1 MSSEPLCIKKAN
13 DQSRSMTKEE
23 HLKSELK
30 RLSEEEA
37 DAVRR
42 LTEPTP
48 RHFALEEAPAVL
60 LTEALLRHASLL
72 GASDIHVSPGE
83 ENVLVRFRIDGDLRD
98 HLSFPKEGYPAVCAR
113 LKISSGMN
121 VAETHLPQDGRMGFS
136 FYGKEYDVRLS
147 SFPTIHGETYVL
159 RLLVRDCP
167 FTFERLGY
175 RPSERAAVK
184 RMLAKPGLV
193 LVTGPTGCGK
203 STTLACFLLM
213 LATRSRHIVT
223 IEDPVEYIVSGTDQ
237 LSLPSDGKL
246 RFADALRSVLRQ
258 DPDILMVGEI
268 RYDETARTA
277 VRAAITCRL
286 LLSTL
291 HTSDAAAAIPRLRDL
306 GIHDG
311 FLADALSGVIAQR
324 LVRRLCP
331 HCRRPYMIDA
341 KEASRLGLPEG
352 TTLFRAAGCERC
364 GGRGTVGRTAVH
376 EVLEVSDRI
385 RDGIR
390 RGCSASELAFL
401 AREDGMKTLRE
412 NAEALLLSGEIDKTE
427 YCRVC
432 GIPTEEEHKQT

>member
-1 MSSEPLCIKKAN
+1 
-13 DQSRSMTKEE
+13 MTKEE

-121 VAETHLPQDGRMGFS
+121 VAETHLPQDGRMSFS
-136 FYGKEYDVRLS
+136 FYGKEYDVRVS
-147 SFPTIHGETYVL
+147 SFPTIHGETFVL
-159 RLLVRDCP
+159 RILVHDCP
-167 FTFERLGY
+167 FAFESLGY
-175 RPSERAAVK
+175 RPSEQAAVK

-193 LVTGPTGCGK
+193 LITGPTGCGK
-203 STTLACFLLM
+203 STTLACFLLI

-237 LSLPSDGKL
+237 LSLPSNGRL

-268 RYDETARTA
+268 RDEETARTA
-277 VRAAITCRL
+277 VRAAITGRL

-291 HTSDAAAAIPRLRDL
+291 HTSDTAAAIPRLRDL

-324 LVRRLCP
+324 LVWRLCP

-341 KEASRLGLPEG
+341 KEASRLGLKEG

-390 RGCSASELAFL
+390 KGCSASELAFL

-432 GIPTEEEHKQT
+432 GIPTEEEHEQT

>member
-1 MSSEPLCIKKAN
+1 
-13 DQSRSMTKEE
+13 MTKEE

-98 HLSFPKEGYPAVCAR
+98 HLSFPQEGYPAVCAR

-121 VAETHLPQDGRMGFS
+121 VAETHLPQDGRLSFS

-147 SFPTIHGETYVL
+147 SFPTIHGETFVL

-203 STTLACFLLM
+203 STTLACFLFM
-213 LATRSRHIVT
+213 LASRSRHIVT

-237 LSLPSDGKL
+237 LSLPSDGRL

-268 RYDETARTA
+268 RDEETARTA
-277 VRAAITCRL
+277 VRAAITGRL

-291 HTSDAAAAIPRLRDL
+291 HTSDTAAAIPRLRDL

-331 HCRRPYMIDA
+331 HCRRPCMIDA
-341 KEASRLGLPEG
+341 KGASRLGLPEG

-364 GGRGTVGRTAVH
+364 GGRGTVGRIAVH

-390 RGCSASELAFL
+390 KGCSASELAFL
-401 AREDGMKTLRE
+401 ARENGLKTLRE
-412 NAEALLLSGEIDKTE
+412 NAETLLLSGEIDKNE

-432 GIPTEEEHKQT
+432 GIPAEEEHEQT

>member
-1 MSSEPLCIKKAN
+1 
-13 DQSRSMTKEE
+13 MTKEE

-60 LTEALLRHASLL
+60 LTETLLRLASLL

-121 VAETHLPQDGRMGFS
+121 VAETHLPQDGRLSFS

-147 SFPTIHGETYVL
+147 SFPTIHGETFVL

-213 LATRSRHIVT
+213 LASRSRHIVT

-268 RYDETARTA
+268 RDEETARTA
-277 VRAAITCRL
+277 VRAAITGRL

-311 FLADALSGVIAQR
+311 FLADALSGVVAQR
-324 LVRRLCP
+324 LVRRMCP

-364 GGRGTVGRTAVH
+364 GGGGTAARTAVH

-385 RDGIR
+385 RDAIR
-390 RGCSASELAFL
+390 KGCSASELAFL

-432 GIPTEEEHKQT
+432 GIPTEEEHEQT

>member
-1 MSSEPLCIKKAN
+1 
-13 DQSRSMTKEE
+13 MTKEE

-60 LTEALLRHASLL
+60 LTETLLRLASLL

-121 VAETHLPQDGRMGFS
+121 VAETHLPQDGRMSFS
-136 FYGKEYDVRLS
+136 FYGKEYDVRVS
-147 SFPTIHGETYVL
+147 SFPTIHGETFVL

-175 RPSERAAVK
+175 RPSEQAAVK

-193 LVTGPTGCGK
+193 LITGPTGCGK

-213 LATRSRHIVT
+213 LASRSRHIVT

-237 LSLPSDGKL
+237 LSLPSDGRL

-268 RYDETARTA
+268 RDEETARTA
-277 VRAAITCRL
+277 VRAAITGRL

-306 GIHDG
+306 GIRDG

-341 KEASRLGLPEG
+341 KEASRLGLKEG

-390 RGCSASELAFL
+390 KGCSASELAFL

-432 GIPTEEEHKQT
+432 GIPTEEEHEQT

>member
-1 MSSEPLCIKKAN
+1 
-13 DQSRSMTKEE
+13 MTKEE

-60 LTEALLRHASLL
+60 LTKALLRHASLL

-121 VAETHLPQDGRMGFS
+121 VAETHLPQDGRMSFS
-136 FYGKEYDVRLS
+136 FYGKEYDVRVS
-147 SFPTIHGETYVL
+147 SFPTIHGETFVL

-237 LSLPSDGKL
+237 LSLPTDGKL

-268 RYDETARTA
+268 RDEETARTA
-277 VRAAITCRL
+277 VRAAITGRL

-291 HTSDAAAAIPRLRDL
+291 HTSDTAAAIPRLRDL

-331 HCRRPYMIDA
+331 HCRRPCMIDA
-341 KEASRLGLPEG
+341 KGASRLGLPEG

-364 GGRGTVGRTAVH
+364 GGRGTVGRIAVH

-385 RDGIR
+385 RDAIR
-390 RGCSASELAFL
+390 KGCSASELAFL
-401 AREDGMKTLRE
+401 ARENGLKTLRE

-432 GIPTEEEHKQT
+432 GIPTEEEHEQT

>member
-1 MSSEPLCIKKAN
+1 
-13 DQSRSMTKEE
+13 MTKEE

-42 LTEPTP
+42 LKEPAP

-60 LTEALLRHASLL
+60 LTEAILRHASLL

-83 ENVLVRFRIDGDLRD
+83 VNVLVRFRIDGDLRD

-121 VAETHLPQDGRMGFS
+121 VAETHLPQDGRLSFS
-136 FYGKEYDVRLS
+136 FYGKEYDVRVS
-147 SFPTIHGETYVL
+147 SFPTIHGETFVL

-268 RYDETARTA
+268 RDEETARTA
-277 VRAAITCRL
+277 FRGAITGRL

-306 GIHDG
+306 GIRDG
-311 FLADALSGVIAQR
+311 FLADALSGVVAQR

-385 RDGIR
+385 RDAIR
-390 RGCSASELAFL
+390 KGCSAAELAFL

-432 GIPTEEEHKQT
+432 GIPTEEEHEQT

>member
-1 MSSEPLCIKKAN
+1 
-13 DQSRSMTKEE
+13 MTKEE

-147 SFPTIHGETYVL
+147 SFPTIHGETFVL

-175 RPSERAAVK
+175 RPSEQAAVK

-193 LVTGPTGCGK
+193 LITGPTGCGK

-237 LSLPSDGKL
+237 LSLPTDGKL

-268 RYDETARTA
+268 RDEETARTA
-277 VRAAITCRL
+277 VRAAITGRL

-291 HTSDAAAAIPRLRDL
+291 HTSDTAAAIPRLRDL

-331 HCRRPYMIDA
+331 HCRRPCMIDA
-341 KEASRLGLPEG
+341 KGASRLGLPEG

-364 GGRGTVGRTAVH
+364 GGRGTVGRIAVH

-390 RGCSASELAFL
+390 KGCSASELAFL
-401 AREDGMKTLRE
+401 ARENGLKTLRE
-412 NAEALLLSGEIDKTE
+412 NAETLLLSGEIDKTE

-432 GIPTEEEHKQT
+432 GIPTEEEHEQT

>member
-1 MSSEPLCIKKAN
+1 
-13 DQSRSMTKEE
+13 MTKEE

-121 VAETHLPQDGRMGFS
+121 VAETHLPQDGRMSFS
-136 FYGKEYDVRLS
+136 FYGKEYDVRVS
-147 SFPTIHGETYVL
+147 SFPTIHGETFVL
-159 RLLVRDCP
+159 RILVHDCP
-167 FTFERLGY
+167 FAFESLGY
-175 RPSERAAVK
+175 RPSEQAAVK

-193 LVTGPTGCGK
+193 LITGPTGCGK

-237 LSLPSDGKL
+237 LSLPSDGRL
-246 RFADALRSVLRQ
+246 RLADALRSVLRQ

-268 RYDETARTA
+268 RDEETARTA
-277 VRAAITCRL
+277 VRAAITGRL

-291 HTSDAAAAIPRLRDL
+291 HTSDTAAAIPRLRDL

-341 KEASRLGLPEG
+341 KEASRLGLKEG

-390 RGCSASELAFL
+390 KGCSASELAFL

-432 GIPTEEEHKQT
+432 GIPTEEEHEQT

>member
-1 MSSEPLCIKKAN
+1 
-13 DQSRSMTKEE
+13 MTKEE

-121 VAETHLPQDGRMGFS
+121 VAETHLPQDGRMSFS
-136 FYGKEYDVRLS
+136 FYGKEYDVRVS
-147 SFPTIHGETYVL
+147 SFPTIHGETFVL

-213 LATRSRHIVT
+213 LASRSRHIVT

-268 RYDETARTA
+268 RDEETARTA
-277 VRAAITCRL
+277 VRAAITGRL

-306 GIHDG
+306 GIRDG

-324 LVRRLCP
+324 LVKRLCP

-364 GGRGTVGRTAVH
+364 GGGGTAGRTAVH

-385 RDGIR
+385 RDAIR
-390 RGCSASELAFL
+390 KGCSAAELAFL

-432 GIPTEEEHKQT
+432 GIPTEEEHEQT

>member
-1 MSSEPLCIKKAN
+1 
-13 DQSRSMTKEE
+13 MTKEE

-42 LTEPTP
+42 LTEPKP

-121 VAETHLPQDGRMGFS
+121 VAETHLPQDGRMSFS
-136 FYGKEYDVRLS
+136 FYGKEYDVRVS
-147 SFPTIHGETYVL
+147 SFPTIHGETFVL
-159 RLLVRDCP
+159 RILVHDCP
-167 FTFERLGY
+167 FAFESLGY
-175 RPSERAAVK
+175 RPSEQAAVK

-193 LVTGPTGCGK
+193 LITGPTGCGK

-237 LSLPSDGKL
+237 LSLPSDGRL

-268 RYDETARTA
+268 RDEETARTA
-277 VRAAITCRL
+277 VRAAITGRL

-291 HTSDAAAAIPRLRDL
+291 HTSDTAAAIPRLRDL

-341 KEASRLGLPEG
+341 KEASRLGLKEG

-390 RGCSASELAFL
+390 KGCSASELAFL

-432 GIPTEEEHKQT
+432 GIPTEEEHEQT

>member
-1 MSSEPLCIKKAN
+1 
-13 DQSRSMTKEE
+13 MTKEE

-121 VAETHLPQDGRMGFS
+121 VAETHLPQDGRMSFS
-136 FYGKEYDVRLS
+136 FYGKEYDVRVS
-147 SFPTIHGETYVL
+147 SFPTIHGETFVL
-159 RLLVRDCP
+159 RILVHDCP
-167 FTFERLGY
+167 FAFESLGY
-175 RPSERAAVK
+175 RPSEQAAVK

-193 LVTGPTGCGK
+193 LITGPTGCGK

-237 LSLPSDGKL
+237 LSLPSDGRL

-268 RYDETARTA
+268 RDEETARTA
-277 VRAAITCRL
+277 VRAAITGRL

-306 GIHDG
+306 GIRDG

-324 LVRRLCP
+324 LVRRMCP

-385 RDGIR
+385 RDAIR
-390 RGCSASELAFL
+390 KGCSAAELAFL

-432 GIPTEEEHKQT
+432 GIPTEEEHEQT

>member
-1 MSSEPLCIKKAN
+1 
-13 DQSRSMTKEE
+13 MTKEE

-121 VAETHLPQDGRMGFS
+121 VAETHLPQDGRLSFS

-147 SFPTIHGETYVL
+147 SFPTIHGETFVL
-159 RLLVRDCP
+159 RILVHDCP
-167 FTFERLGY
+167 FAFESLGY
-175 RPSERAAVK
+175 RPSEQAAVK

-193 LVTGPTGCGK
+193 LITGPTGCGK

-237 LSLPSDGKL
+237 LSLPSDGRL

-268 RYDETARTA
+268 RDEETARTA
-277 VRAAITCRL
+277 VRAAITGRL

-291 HTSDAAAAIPRLRDL
+291 HTSDTAAAIPRLRDL

-324 LVRRLCP
+324 LVRRMCP

-385 RDGIR
+385 RDAIR
-390 RGCSASELAFL
+390 KGCSASELAFL

-412 NAEALLLSGEIDKTE
+412 NAEPLLLSGEIDKTE

-432 GIPTEEEHKQT
+432 GIPTEEEHEQT

>member
-1 MSSEPLCIKKAN
+1 
-13 DQSRSMTKEE
+13 MTKEE

-60 LTEALLRHASLL
+60 LTETLLRLASLL

-121 VAETHLPQDGRMGFS
+121 VAETHLPQDGRLSFS
-136 FYGKEYDVRLS
+136 FYGKEYDVRVS
-147 SFPTIHGETYVL
+147 SFPTIHGETFVL

-213 LATRSRHIVT
+213 LASRSRHIVT

-237 LSLPSDGKL
+237 LSLPSDGRL

-268 RYDETARTA
+268 RDEETARTA
-277 VRAAITCRL
+277 VRAAITGRL

-306 GIHDG
+306 GIRDG

-364 GGRGTVGRTAVH
+364 GGRGTVGRIAVH

-385 RDGIR
+385 LDGIR
-390 RGCSASELAFL
+390 KGCSASELAFL

-432 GIPTEEEHKQT
+432 GIPTEEEHEQT

>member
-1 MSSEPLCIKKAN
+1 
-13 DQSRSMTKEE
+13 MTKEE
-23 HLKSELK
+23 YLKSELK

-60 LTEALLRHASLL
+60 LTETLLRLASLL

-83 ENVLVRFRIDGDLRD
+83 ENVLVRFRIDSDLRD

-121 VAETHLPQDGRMGFS
+121 VAETHLPQDGRMSFS
-136 FYGKEYDVRLS
+136 FYGKEYDVRVS
-147 SFPTIHGETYVL
+147 SFPTIHGETFVL
-159 RLLVRDCP
+159 RILVRDCP

-213 LATRSRHIVT
+213 LASRSRHIVT

-268 RYDETARTA
+268 RDEETARTA
-277 VRAAITCRL
+277 VRAAITGRL

-291 HTSDAAAAIPRLRDL
+291 HTSNAAAAIPRLRDL
-306 GIHDG
+306 GIRDG

-324 LVRRLCP
+324 LVRR
-331 HCRRPYMIDA
+331 M
-341 KEASRLGLPEG
+341 
-352 TTLFRAAGCERC
+352 
-364 GGRGTVGRTAVH
+364 
-376 EVLEVSDRI
+376 
-385 RDGIR
+385 
-390 RGCSASELAFL
+390 
-401 AREDGMKTLRE
+401 
-412 NAEALLLSGEIDKTE
+412 
-427 YCRVC
+427 
-432 GIPTEEEHKQT
+432 

>member
-1 MSSEPLCIKKAN
+1 
-13 DQSRSMTKEE
+13 MTKEE

-60 LTEALLRHASLL
+60 LTETLLRLASLL

-121 VAETHLPQDGRMGFS
+121 VAETHLPQDGRLSFS
-136 FYGKEYDVRLS
+136 FYGKEYDVRVS
-147 SFPTIHGETYVL
+147 SFPTIHGETFVL

-175 RPSERAAVK
+175 RPSEQAAVK

-213 LATRSRHIVT
+213 LASRSRHIVT

-237 LSLPSDGKL
+237 LSLPSDGRL

-268 RYDETARTA
+268 RDEETARTA
-277 VRAAITCRL
+277 VRAAITGRL

-306 GIHDG
+306 GIRDG
-311 FLADALSGVIAQR
+311 FLADALSGVVAQR
-324 LVRRLCP
+324 LVKRLCP
-331 HCRRPYMIDA
+331 HCRRPYMIDT

-364 GGRGTVGRTAVH
+364 SGRGTVGRTAVH

-385 RDGIR
+385 RDAIR

-412 NAEALLLSGEIDKTE
+412 NAESLLLSGEIYKTE

-432 GIPTEEEHKQT
+432 GIPTEEEHEQT

>member
-1 MSSEPLCIKKAN
+1 
-13 DQSRSMTKEE
+13 MTKEE
-23 HLKSELK
+23 HLNSELK

-121 VAETHLPQDGRMGFS
+121 VAETHLPQDGRLSFS
-136 FYGKEYDVRLS
+136 FYGKEYDVRVS
-147 SFPTIHGETYVL
+147 SFPTIHGETFVL

-213 LATRSRHIVT
+213 LASRSRHIVT

-268 RYDETARTA
+268 RDEETARTA
-277 VRAAITCRL
+277 VRAAITGRL

-324 LVRRLCP
+324 LVKRLCP

-376 EVLEVSDRI
+376 EILEVSDRI

-390 RGCSASELAFL
+390 KGCSAAELAFL

-432 GIPTEEEHKQT
+432 GIPTEEEHEQT

>member
-1 MSSEPLCIKKAN
+1 
-13 DQSRSMTKEE
+13 MTKEE

-121 VAETHLPQDGRMGFS
+121 VAETHLPQDGRMSFS
-136 FYGKEYDVRLS
+136 FYGKEYDVRVS
-147 SFPTIHGETYVL
+147 SFPTIHGETFVL

-213 LATRSRHIVT
+213 LASRSRHIVT

-237 LSLPSDGKL
+237 LSLPSDGRL

-268 RYDETARTA
+268 RDEETARTA
-277 VRAAITCRL
+277 VRAAITGRL

-364 GGRGTVGRTAVH
+364 GGGGTAGRIAVH

-385 RDGIR
+385 RDAIR
-390 RGCSASELAFL
+390 KGCSAAELAFL

-432 GIPTEEEHKQT
+432 GIPTEEEHEQT

>member
-1 MSSEPLCIKKAN
+1 
-13 DQSRSMTKEE
+13 MTKEE

-60 LTEALLRHASLL
+60 LTETLLRLASLL

-121 VAETHLPQDGRMGFS
+121 VAETHLPQDGRLSFS
-136 FYGKEYDVRLS
+136 FYGKEYDVRVS
-147 SFPTIHGETYVL
+147 SFPTIHGETFVL

-213 LATRSRHIVT
+213 LASRSRHIVT

-246 RFADALRSVLRQ
+246 RYTDALRSVLRQ

-268 RYDETARTA
+268 RDEETARTA
-277 VRAAITCRL
+277 VRAAITGKL

-306 GIHDG
+306 GIRDG

-324 LVRRLCP
+324 LVKRLCP
-331 HCRRPYMIDA
+331 HCRRHYMTDA
-341 KEASRLGLPEG
+341 KEASRLGLKEG

-390 RGCSASELAFL
+390 KGCSASELAFL

-432 GIPTEEEHKQT
+432 GIPTEEEHEQT

>member
-1 MSSEPLCIKKAN
+1 
-13 DQSRSMTKEE
+13 MTKEE

-121 VAETHLPQDGRMGFS
+121 VAETHLPQDGRMSFS
-136 FYGKEYDVRLS
+136 FYGKEYDVRVS
-147 SFPTIHGETYVL
+147 SFPTIHGETFVL
-159 RLLVRDCP
+159 RILVHDCP
-167 FTFERLGY
+167 FAFESLGY
-175 RPSERAAVK
+175 RPSEQAAVK

-193 LVTGPTGCGK
+193 LITGPTGCGK

-213 LATRSRHIVT
+213 LASRSRHIVT

-237 LSLPSDGKL
+237 LSLPSDGRL

-268 RYDETARTA
+268 RDEETARTA
-277 VRAAITCRL
+277 VRAAITGRL

-291 HTSDAAAAIPRLRDL
+291 HTSDTAAAIPRLRDL

-341 KEASRLGLPEG
+341 KEASRLGLKEG

-364 GGRGTVGRTAVH
+364 GGRGTVGRTTVH

-390 RGCSASELAFL
+390 KGCSASELAFL

-432 GIPTEEEHKQT
+432 GIPTEEEHDQT

>member
-1 MSSEPLCIKKAN
+1 
-13 DQSRSMTKEE
+13 MTKEE

-121 VAETHLPQDGRMGFS
+121 VAETHLPQDGRMSFS
-136 FYGKEYDVRLS
+136 FYGKEYDVRVS
-147 SFPTIHGETYVL
+147 SFPTIHGETFVL
-159 RLLVRDCP
+159 RILVHDCP
-167 FTFERLGY
+167 FAFESLGY

-213 LATRSRHIVT
+213 LASRSRHIVT

-246 RFADALRSVLRQ
+246 HFADALRSVLRQ

-268 RYDETARTA
+268 RDEETARTA
-277 VRAAITCRL
+277 VRAAITGRL

-306 GIHDG
+306 GIRDG

-390 RGCSASELAFL
+390 KGCSASELAFL

-432 GIPTEEEHKQT
+432 GIPTEEEHEQT

>member
-1 MSSEPLCIKKAN
+1 
-13 DQSRSMTKEE
+13 MTKEE

-60 LTEALLRHASLL
+60 LTETLLRLASLL

-121 VAETHLPQDGRMGFS
+121 VAETHLPQDGRLSFS

-147 SFPTIHGETYVL
+147 SFPTIHGETFVL
-159 RLLVRDCP
+159 RILVHDCP
-167 FTFERLGY
+167 FAFESLGY
-175 RPSERAAVK
+175 RPLEQAAVK

-246 RFADALRSVLRQ
+246 RYTDALRSVLRQ

-268 RYDETARTA
+268 RDEETARTA
-277 VRAAITCRL
+277 VRAAITGRL

-306 GIHDG
+306 GIRDG

-331 HCRRPYMIDA
+331 HCRRPYMIGA
-341 KEASRLGLPEG
+341 KEASRLGLKEG

-385 RDGIR
+385 RDAIR
-390 RGCSASELAFL
+390 KGCSAAELAFL

-432 GIPTEEEHKQT
+432 GIPTEEEHEQT

>member
-1 MSSEPLCIKKAN
+1 
-13 DQSRSMTKEE
+13 MTKEE

-60 LTEALLRHASLL
+60 LTETLLRLASLL

-121 VAETHLPQDGRMGFS
+121 VAETRLPQDGRMSFS
-136 FYGKEYDVRLS
+136 FYGKEYDVRVS
-147 SFPTIHGETYVL
+147 SFPTIHGETFVL

-237 LSLPSDGKL
+237 LSLPSDGRL

-268 RYDETARTA
+268 RDEETARTA
-277 VRAAITCRL
+277 VRAAITGRL

-306 GIHDG
+306 GIRDG
-311 FLADALSGVIAQR
+311 FLADALSGVVAQR

-341 KEASRLGLPEG
+341 KEASRLGLKEG

-385 RDGIR
+385 RDAIR
-390 RGCSASELAFL
+390 KGCSASELAFL

-432 GIPTEEEHKQT
+432 GIPTEEEHEQT

>member
-1 MSSEPLCIKKAN
+1 
-13 DQSRSMTKEE
+13 MTKEE

-60 LTEALLRHASLL
+60 LTETLLRLASLL

-121 VAETHLPQDGRMGFS
+121 VAETHLPQDGRLSFS

-147 SFPTIHGETYVL
+147 SFPTIHGETFVL

-167 FTFERLGY
+167 FTFENLGY
-175 RPSERAAVK
+175 QPSERAAVK

-268 RYDETARTA
+268 RDEETARTA
-277 VRAAITCRL
+277 VRAAITGRL

-306 GIHDG
+306 GIRDG
-311 FLADALSGVIAQR
+311 FLADALSGVVAQR
-324 LVRRLCP
+324 LVKRLCP

-341 KEASRLGLPEG
+341 KEASRLGLKEG

-385 RDGIR
+385 RDAIR
-390 RGCSASELAFL
+390 KGCSASELAFL

-432 GIPTEEEHKQT
+432 GIPTEEEHEQT

>member
-1 MSSEPLCIKKAN
+1 
-13 DQSRSMTKEE
+13 MTKEE

-136 FYGKEYDVRLS
+136 FYGKEYDVRVS
-147 SFPTIHGETYVL
+147 SFPTIHGETFVL

-175 RPSERAAVK
+175 RPSEQAAVK

-193 LVTGPTGCGK
+193 LITGPTGCGK

-237 LSLPSDGKL
+237 LSLPSDGRL

-268 RYDETARTA
+268 RDEETARTA
-277 VRAAITCRL
+277 VRAAITGRL

-291 HTSDAAAAIPRLRDL
+291 HTSDTAAAIPRLRDL

-341 KEASRLGLPEG
+341 KEASRLGLKEG

-390 RGCSASELAFL
+390 KGCSASELAFL

-432 GIPTEEEHKQT
+432 GIPTEEEHEQT

>member
-1 MSSEPLCIKKAN
+1 
-13 DQSRSMTKEE
+13 MTKEE

-60 LTEALLRHASLL
+60 LTEALLHHASLL

-121 VAETHLPQDGRMGFS
+121 VAETHLPQDGRMSFS
-136 FYGKEYDVRLS
+136 FYGKEYDVRVS
-147 SFPTIHGETYVL
+147 SFPTIHGETFVL
-159 RLLVRDCP
+159 RILVHDCP
-167 FTFERLGY
+167 FAFESLGY
-175 RPSERAAVK
+175 RPSEQAAVK

-193 LVTGPTGCGK
+193 LITGPTGCGK

-213 LATRSRHIVT
+213 LASRSRHIVT

-237 LSLPSDGKL
+237 LSLPTDGKL
-246 RFADALRSVLRQ
+246 RCADALRSVLRQ
-258 DPDILMVGEI
+258 DPDVLMVGEI
-268 RYDETARTA
+268 RDEETARTA
-277 VRAAITCRL
+277 VRAAITGRL

-291 HTSDAAAAIPRLRDL
+291 HTSDTAAAIPRLRDL

-390 RGCSASELAFL
+390 KGCSASELAFL

-412 NAEALLLSGEIDKTE
+412 NAEALMLSGEIDQNE

-432 GIPTEEEHKQT
+432 GIPTEEEYEQT

>member
-1 MSSEPLCIKKAN
+1 
-13 DQSRSMTKEE
+13 MTKEE

-147 SFPTIHGETYVL
+147 SFPTIHGETFVL

-175 RPSERAAVK
+175 RPSEQAAVK

-193 LVTGPTGCGK
+193 LITGPTGCGK

-213 LATRSRHIVT
+213 LASRSRHIVT

-268 RYDETARTA
+268 RDEETARTA
-277 VRAAITCRL
+277 VRGAITGRL

-291 HTSDAAAAIPRLRDL
+291 HTSDTAAAIPRLRDL

-331 HCRRPYMIDA
+331 HCRRPCMIDA
-341 KEASRLGLPEG
+341 KGASRLGLPEG

-364 GGRGTVGRTAVH
+364 GGRGTVGRIAVH

-390 RGCSASELAFL
+390 KGCSASELAFL
-401 AREDGMKTLRE
+401 ARENGLKTLRE
-412 NAEALLLSGEIDKTE
+412 NAETLLLSGEIDKTE

-432 GIPTEEEHKQT
+432 GIPTEEEHEQT

>member
-1 MSSEPLCIKKAN
+1 
-13 DQSRSMTKEE
+13 MTKEE

-98 HLSFPKEGYPAVCAR
+98 HLSFPKEEYPAVCAR

-121 VAETHLPQDGRMGFS
+121 VAETHLPQDGRLSFS
-136 FYGKEYDVRLS
+136 FYGKEYDVRVS
-147 SFPTIHGETYVL
+147 SFPTIHGETFVL

-193 LVTGPTGCGK
+193 LITGPTGCGK

-213 LATRSRHIVT
+213 LASRSRHIVT

-268 RYDETARTA
+268 RDEETARTA
-277 VRAAITCRL
+277 VRAAITGRL

-291 HTSDAAAAIPRLRDL
+291 HTSDTAAAIPRLRDL

-341 KEASRLGLPEG
+341 KEASRLGLKEG
-352 TTLFRAAGCERC
+352 TTLFRADGCERC

-390 RGCSASELAFL
+390 KGCSASELAFL

-432 GIPTEEEHKQT
+432 GIPTEEEHEQT

>member
-1 MSSEPLCIKKAN
+1 
-13 DQSRSMTKEE
+13 MTKEE

-60 LTEALLRHASLL
+60 LTEALLRLASLL

-121 VAETHLPQDGRMGFS
+121 VAETHLPQDGRLSFS
-136 FYGKEYDVRLS
+136 FYGKEYDVRVS
-147 SFPTIHGETYVL
+147 SFPTIHGETFVL

-213 LATRSRHIVT
+213 LASRSRHIVT

-246 RFADALRSVLRQ
+246 RYTDALRSVLRQ

-268 RYDETARTA
+268 RDEETARTA
-277 VRAAITCRL
+277 VRAAITGRL

-291 HTSDAAAAIPRLRDL
+291 HTLDAAAAIPRLRDL

-364 GGRGTVGRTAVH
+364 GGGGTAGRTAVH

-385 RDGIR
+385 RDAIR
-390 RGCSASELAFL
+390 KGCSASELAFL

-432 GIPTEEEHKQT
+432 GIPTEEEHEQT

>member
-1 MSSEPLCIKKAN
+1 
-13 DQSRSMTKEE
+13 MTKEE

-60 LTEALLRHASLL
+60 LTETLLRLASLL

-113 LKISSGMN
+113 LKISSWMN
-121 VAETHLPQDGRMGFS
+121 VAETHLPQDGRLSFS
-136 FYGKEYDVRLS
+136 FYGKEYDVRVS
-147 SFPTIHGETYVL
+147 SFPTIHGETFVL

-213 LATRSRHIVT
+213 LASRSRHIVT

-268 RYDETARTA
+268 RDEETARTA
-277 VRAAITCRL
+277 VRAAITGRL

-306 GIHDG
+306 GIRDG

-324 LVRRLCP
+324 LVKRLCP

-364 GGRGTVGRTAVH
+364 SGRGTVGRTAVH

-385 RDGIR
+385 RDAIR
-390 RGCSASELAFL
+390 KGCSAAELAFL

-412 NAEALLLSGEIDKTE
+412 NAKALLLSGEIDKTE

-432 GIPTEEEHKQT
+432 GIPTEEEHEQT

>member
-1 MSSEPLCIKKAN
+1 
-13 DQSRSMTKEE
+13 MTKEE

-121 VAETHLPQDGRMGFS
+121 VAETHLPQDGRMSFS
-136 FYGKEYDVRLS
+136 FYGKEYDVRVS
-147 SFPTIHGETYVL
+147 SFPTIHGETFVL

-203 STTLACFLLM
+203 STTLACFLFM
-213 LATRSRHIVT
+213 LASRSRHIVT

-237 LSLPSDGKL
+237 LSLPSDGRL

-268 RYDETARTA
+268 RDEETARTA
-277 VRAAITCRL
+277 VRAAITGRL

-291 HTSDAAAAIPRLRDL
+291 HTSDTAAAIPRLRDL

-385 RDGIR
+385 RDAIR
-390 RGCSASELAFL
+390 KGCSAAELAFL

-432 GIPTEEEHKQT
+432 GIPTEEEHEQT

>member
-1 MSSEPLCIKKAN
+1 
-13 DQSRSMTKEE
+13 MTKEE

-121 VAETHLPQDGRMGFS
+121 VAETHLPQDGRLSFS
-136 FYGKEYDVRLS
+136 FYGKEYDVRVS
-147 SFPTIHGETYVL
+147 SFPTIHGETFVL
-159 RLLVRDCP
+159 RILVHDCP
-167 FTFERLGY
+167 FAFESLGY
-175 RPSERAAVK
+175 RPLEQAAVK

-246 RFADALRSVLRQ
+246 RYTDALRSVLRQ

-268 RYDETARTA
+268 RDEETARTA
-277 VRAAITCRL
+277 VRAAITGRL

-291 HTSDAAAAIPRLRDL
+291 HTSDTAAAIPRLRDL

-341 KEASRLGLPEG
+341 KEASRLGLKEG

-390 RGCSASELAFL
+390 KGCSASELAFL

-432 GIPTEEEHKQT
+432 GIPTEEEHEQT

>member
-1 MSSEPLCIKKAN
+1 
-13 DQSRSMTKEE
+13 MTKEE

-121 VAETHLPQDGRMGFS
+121 VAETHLPQDGRLSFS
-136 FYGKEYDVRLS
+136 FYGKEYDVRVS
-147 SFPTIHGETYVL
+147 SFPTIHGETFVL

-213 LATRSRHIVT
+213 LASRSRHIVT

-268 RYDETARTA
+268 RDEETARTA
-277 VRAAITCRL
+277 VRAAITGRL

-291 HTSDAAAAIPRLRDL
+291 HTSDTAAAIPRLRDL
-306 GIHDG
+306 GIRDG
-311 FLADALSGVIAQR
+311 FLADALSGVVAQR
-324 LVRRLCP
+324 LVRRMCP

-390 RGCSASELAFL
+390 KGCSASELAFL

-432 GIPTEEEHKQT
+432 GIPTEEEHEQT

>member
-1 MSSEPLCIKKAN
+1 
-13 DQSRSMTKEE
+13 MTKEE

-72 GASDIHVSPGE
+72 GASDIHISPGE
-83 ENVLVRFRIDGDLRD
+83 ENVFVRFRIDGDLRD

-121 VAETHLPQDGRMGFS
+121 VAETHLPQDGRMSFS
-136 FYGKEYDVRLS
+136 FYGKEYDVRVS
-147 SFPTIHGETYVL
+147 SFPTIHGETFVL
-159 RLLVRDCP
+159 RILVHDCP
-167 FTFERLGY
+167 FAFESLGY
-175 RPSERAAVK
+175 RPSEQAAVK

-193 LVTGPTGCGK
+193 LITGPTGCGK

-237 LSLPSDGKL
+237 LSLPSDGRL

-268 RYDETARTA
+268 RDEETARTA
-277 VRAAITCRL
+277 VRAAITGRL

-291 HTSDAAAAIPRLRDL
+291 HTSDTAAAIPRLRDL

-341 KEASRLGLPEG
+341 KEASRLGLKEG

-364 GGRGTVGRTAVH
+364 GGGGTAGRTAVH

-385 RDGIR
+385 RGAIR
-390 RGCSASELAFL
+390 KGCSASELAFL

-432 GIPTEEEHKQT
+432 GIPTEEEHEQT

>member
-1 MSSEPLCIKKAN
+1 
-13 DQSRSMTKEE
+13 MTKEE

-121 VAETHLPQDGRMGFS
+121 VAETHLPQDGRLSFS
-136 FYGKEYDVRLS
+136 FYGKEYDVRVS
-147 SFPTIHGETYVL
+147 SFPTIHGETFVL

-213 LATRSRHIVT
+213 LASRSRHIVT

-268 RYDETARTA
+268 RDEETARTA
-277 VRAAITCRL
+277 VRAAITGRL

-306 GIHDG
+306 GIRDG
-311 FLADALSGVIAQR
+311 FLADALSGVVAQR
-324 LVRRLCP
+324 LVKRLCP

-385 RDGIR
+385 RDAIR
-390 RGCSASELAFL
+390 KGCSASELAFL

-412 NAEALLLSGEIDKTE
+412 NAEPLLLSGEIDKTE

-432 GIPTEEEHKQT
+432 GIPTEEEHEQT

>member
-1 MSSEPLCIKKAN
+1 
-13 DQSRSMTKEE
+13 
-23 HLKSELK
+23 
-30 RLSEEEA
+30 
-37 DAVRR
+37 
-42 LTEPTP
+42 
-48 RHFALEEAPAVL
+48 
-60 LTEALLRHASLL
+60 
-72 GASDIHVSPGE
+72 
-83 ENVLVRFRIDGDLRD
+83 
-98 HLSFPKEGYPAVCAR
+98 
-113 LKISSGMN
+113 MN
-121 VAETHLPQDGRMGFS
+121 VAETHLPQDGRLSFS

-147 SFPTIHGETYVL
+147 SFPTIHGETFVL
-159 RLLVRDCP
+159 RILVHDCP
-167 FTFERLGY
+167 FTFESLGY
-175 RPSERAAVK
+175 RPSEQAAVK

-193 LVTGPTGCGK
+193 LITGPTGCGK

-213 LATRSRHIVT
+213 LASRSRHIVT

-268 RYDETARTA
+268 RDEETARTA
-277 VRAAITCRL
+277 VRAAITGRL

-306 GIHDG
+306 GIRDG
-311 FLADALSGVIAQR
+311 FLADVLSGVIAQR

-341 KEASRLGLPEG
+341 KEASRLGLKEG

-390 RGCSASELAFL
+390 KGCSASELAFL

-432 GIPTEEEHKQT
+432 GIPTEEEHEQT

>member
-1 MSSEPLCIKKAN
+1 
-13 DQSRSMTKEE
+13 MTKEE

-121 VAETHLPQDGRMGFS
+121 VAETHLPQDGRMSFS
-136 FYGKEYDVRLS
+136 FYGKEYDVRVS
-147 SFPTIHGETYVL
+147 SFPTIHGETFVL
-159 RLLVRDCP
+159 RILVHDCP
-167 FTFERLGY
+167 FAFESLGY
-175 RPSERAAVK
+175 RPSEQAAVK

-193 LVTGPTGCGK
+193 LITGPTGCGK

-237 LSLPSDGKL
+237 LSLPSDGRL

-268 RYDETARTA
+268 RDEETARTA
-277 VRAAITCRL
+277 VRAAITGRL

-291 HTSDAAAAIPRLRDL
+291 HTSDTAAAIPRLRDL

-341 KEASRLGLPEG
+341 KEASRLGLKEG

-390 RGCSASELAFL
+390 KGCSASELAFL
-401 AREDGMKTLRE
+401 AREDGMKKLRE

-432 GIPTEEEHKQT
+432 GIPTEEEHEQT

>member
-1 MSSEPLCIKKAN
+1 
-13 DQSRSMTKEE
+13 MTKEE

-121 VAETHLPQDGRMGFS
+121 VAETHLPQDGRMSFS
-136 FYGKEYDVRLS
+136 FYGKEYDVRVS
-147 SFPTIHGETYVL
+147 SFPTIHGETFVL

-175 RPSERAAVK
+175 RPSEQAAVK

-213 LATRSRHIVT
+213 LASRSRHIVT

-268 RYDETARTA
+268 RDEETARTA
-277 VRAAITCRL
+277 VRAAITGRL

-306 GIHDG
+306 GIRDG
-311 FLADALSGVIAQR
+311 FLADALSGVVAQR
-324 LVRRLCP
+324 LVKRLCP

-385 RDGIR
+385 RDAIR
-390 RGCSASELAFL
+390 KGCSASELAFL

-412 NAEALLLSGEIDKTE
+412 NAEPLLLSGEIDKTE

-432 GIPTEEEHKQT
+432 GIPTEEEHEQT

>member
-1 MSSEPLCIKKAN
+1 
-13 DQSRSMTKEE
+13 MTKEE

-121 VAETHLPQDGRMGFS
+121 VAETHLPQDGRMSFS

-147 SFPTIHGETYVL
+147 SFPTIHGETFVL
-159 RLLVRDCP
+159 RILVHDCP
-167 FTFERLGY
+167 FAFESLGY
-175 RPSERAAVK
+175 RPSEQAAVK

-213 LATRSRHIVT
+213 LASRSRHIVT

-246 RFADALRSVLRQ
+246 RFADALRSALRQ

-268 RYDETARTA
+268 RDEETARTA
-277 VRAAITCRL
+277 VRAAITGRL

-306 GIHDG
+306 GIRDG

-331 HCRRPYMIDA
+331 HCRRPYMIGA
-341 KEASRLGLPEG
+341 KEASRLGLKEG

-385 RDGIR
+385 RDAIR
-390 RGCSASELAFL
+390 KGCSAAELAFL

-432 GIPTEEEHKQT
+432 GIPTEEEHEQT